1 MGLRSLCP
9 RRVTRSGHSVTSHRL
24 SRVPNS
30 TPTAFGWSPLPSLDT
45 TLLHADAPLSMNR
58 GDPEH
63 PCVQRALR
71 TCPPILKTHER
82 HRTIPPVKTCGPL
95 PNGILHKRP
104 GIPIPRTP
112 TMQLMLAV
120 RRNITRGAPDKTRC
134 KPNAPGLL
142 PGMPRRQTYLRN
154 RAVGERQGAREP
166 SEEKRRRKVR
176 LGLSAQCPPTPR
188 EVDVEVAHVAIPSP
202 RRG

>member
-142 PGMPRRQTYLRN
+142 PGMPRRQTYLWN
-154 RAVGERQGAREP
+154 RAAGNSQLRKRPEGEGLQGVERRPRFPWASARHAA
-166 SEEKRRRKVR
+166 S
-176 LGLSAQCPPTPR
+176 
-188 EVDVEVAHVAIPSP
+188 
-202 RRG
+202 RRGLPTSCDL